1 MIGSLPRYRPRAL
14 KRPALAYTRLRRR
27 RAPRPNRA
35 VAAPRTSSTELAIFA
50 HGPAE
55 FPVATARAREPR
67 GRLIALAAALQRWF
81 VERWQWL
88 RPRTVPVAF
97 AALGMVAVMKS
108 ADYLAHYQDD
118 AAQPARTVHIVLA
131 PR

>member
-27 RAPRPNRA
+27 RAPRPARA
-35 VAAPRTSSTELAIFA
+35 DAALHTSSTELVLFA

-67 GRLIALAAALQRWF
+67 GRVIALAGALQRWF
-81 VERWQWL
+81 AERWQWL

-97 AALGMVAVMKS
+97 AALGMVAVIKS

-118 AAQPARTVHIVLA
+118 AAPSVQAVHVDLA